1 MDIMDNENDD
11 LTMEDVDETSGT
23 GEAAPTDPRD
33 DDRGHVDNG
42 ERSVADDDK
51 PELNDDDEHDE
62 GAIYDSDR
70 EIAAKVMDHVID
82 IRVDGL
88 YGDDGRTRGRLRLRR
103 HPPTMVFSKHRSGD
117 ESDRDAEVRVMMNQ
131 ALAHRL
137 SIIFHDMDMAFD
149 GIRKTEKRRFTWES
163 FRKSVRDY
171 WTYQPLK
178 FVGGVLL
185 AVVVAA
191 LVIFGFIVS

>member
-1 MDIMDNENDD
+1 MDNENDD
-11 LTMEDVDETSGT
+11 LTVGDVDETSGAGEGAPT
-23 GEAAPTDPRD
+23 GEQD
-33 DDRGHVDNG
+33 DDSVHGKDG
-42 ERSVADDDK
+42 ERSVADNDK
-51 PELNDDDEHDE
+51 PDLNDDDEDDE

-88 YGDDGRTRGRLRLRR
+88 YGDDGRTNGRLRLRR

-117 ESDRDAEVRVMMNQ
+117 ESGNDAEVRVMMNQ

-185 AVVVAA
+185 AVVVVV
-191 LVIFGFIVS
+191 LIIFGFIVS

>member
-1 MDIMDNENDD
+1 MDNENDD
-11 LTMEDVDETSGT
+11 LTVEDVDETAGT
-23 GEAAPTDPRD
+23 EAPPAARD
-33 DDRGHVDNG
+33 DDVEHDADDG
-42 ERSVADDDK
+42 EHDAGGSEADDDT
-51 PELNDDDEHDE
+51 PGRNNDDGDDG
-62 GAIYDSDR
+62 GAIYDSNR

-88 YGDDGRTRGRLRLRR
+88 YGDDGRAHGRLRLRR

-117 ESDRDAEVRVMMNQ
+117 ESGRDAEVRMMMNQ

-137 SIIFHDMDMAFD
+137 STIFHDMDMAFD
-149 GIRKTEKRRFTWES
+149 GVRKTEKRRFTWES
-163 FRKSVRDY
+163 FRKSIRDY

-185 AVVVAA
+185 AVVVAV
-191 LVIFGFIVS
+191 LIVFGFIVS

>member
-42 ERSVADDDK
+42 ERSVDDDK
-51 PELNDDDEHDE
+51 PDLNDDDETDE

-88 YGDDGRTRGRLRLRR
+88 YGDDGQTRGRLRLRR